1 MFVTGWSPDGT
12 SLVGHGGDPSRTWLL
27 SIADSKLRTLI
38 KSTAVVRQPIFS
50 PNGRWVAFTSTQS
63 GATEVFVQPYPGP
76 GERRQ
81 ASQGGGFSP
90 RFSRDGREL
99 FYLRGDR
106 MLMAAPFDARTG
118 TNGRPRALFQTAARV
133 FSRACYDVAPDGR
146 FLFVL
151 DEGAPPPLLI
161 VRDWT
166 ALLDPSLR

>member
-1 MFVTGWSPDGT
+1 M
-12 SLVGHGGDPSRTWLL
+12 
-27 SIADSKLRTLI
+27 
-38 KSTAVVRQPIFS
+38 RQPIFS

-81 ASQGGGFSP
+81 VSQGGGFSP

-106 MLMAAPFDARTG
+106 MLMTAPFDSRTG
-118 TNGRPRALFQTAARV
+118 ANGTPRALFQTAARS

-151 DEGAPPPLLI
+151 DDGAPPPLLI
-161 VRDWT
+161 IRDWM
-166 ALLDPSLR
+166 ALLEPGER